1 MVYDP
6 LYHVQGVATINCFMV
21 ALEME
26 ISKAYQYYLIVFN
39 KTSIPLIS
47 NVHLWN
53 NIVKYNKYR
62 PCSTI
67 VH

>member
-26 ISKAYQYYLIVFN
+26 ISKAYQYYLIGFN

-47 NVHLWN
+47 NVHSWN
-53 NIVKYNKYR
+53 N
-62 PCSTI
+62 C
-67 VH
+67 